1 MMRELFHL
9 DDGVVSFTEAV
20 SRVADALSPLG
31 AAARTVAELSALAA
45 ELRQIALERQRTEAV
60 RSISLAALGQ
70 RQREVE
76 LAAAEMRWTGS
87 EVTLSSAQLNEAIS
101 RLTVQVMDRYISED
115 ERMIG
120 HQSLQ
125 TMAKLSVQLNQARI
139 SGTVRWSDD
148 LLNGGWFNALWTSI
162 FASRLELET

>member
-1 MMRELFHL
+1 MRELFHL
-9 DDGVVSFTEAV
+9 DNGVVSFTEAV
-20 SRVADALSPLG
+20 GRVADAISPLG

-45 ELRQIALERQRTEAV
+45 ELRQIALEKQRAEAA
-60 RSISLAALGQ
+60 RSISLAALEQ

-76 LAAAEMRWTGS
+76 LAASEMRWTGS
-87 EVTLSSAQLNEAIS
+87 EATVSSAQLNEAIS
-101 RLTVQVMDRYISED
+101 RLTAQVTDRYISED

-125 TMAKLSVQLNQARI
+125 TLATLSVQLNQARI

-148 LLNGGWFNALWTSI
+148 LLNGGWFDTLWTRV
-162 FASRLELET
+162 FVSRLELGA